1 MTKQEFESRIGQTV
15 SEENFDNINRL
26 YMATGEMSKDDF
38 CNAWMKLTPLDR
50 GNAILHDIVAHC
62 EQLARTVDS
71 YHRAIN
77 DQAVQ
82 LDAAR
87 ENMSNMQKEI
97 NGMNAQVE
105 FRNEKILKMQK
116 VIDAV
121 EAHVDL
127 EIEDEVAKA
136 FEEQYGKLYVIRMRH
151 ENGWEL
157 NGGEIDWLIEHAE
170 E

>member
-1 MTKQEFESRIGQTV
+1 MTKQEFESRTNRKV
-15 SEENFDNINRL
+15 TEAEFDYINRI
-26 YMATGEMSKDDF
+26 YMAAGEINKDDF
-38 CNAWMKLTPLDR
+38 CKAWLALAGPKKNVLLDALT
-50 GNAILHDIVAHC
+50 AHC

-97 NGMNAQVE
+97 NGVKAQVE